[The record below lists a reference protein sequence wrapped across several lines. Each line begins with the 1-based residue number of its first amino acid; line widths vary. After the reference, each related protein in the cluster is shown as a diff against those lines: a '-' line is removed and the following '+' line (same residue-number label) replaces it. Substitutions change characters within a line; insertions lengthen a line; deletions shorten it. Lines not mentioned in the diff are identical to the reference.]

1 MTTYRFSALAYAL
14 ARMWRAWA
22 VIVPVVVA
30 NAALQALLVWRVPD
44 VGDWLPLVLVALASL
59 AVFAIAYGL
68 VASAALRVP
77 DGHVGWPAA
86 AAGLREHAG
95 RFSLWAAV
103 LVIATIVGLM
113 LYTIPGLVVLAV
125 TPFVLLAALD
135 GRPNPLAAN
144 FHAMGE
150 RFWRWLATALVT
162 GAVVLLGTVL
172 AGFTAFFVRNPAASL
187 VAWLVCGLVLAWFIT
202 AWALVYRS
210 TSVAA
215 RG

>member
-22 VIVPVVVA
+22 VIVPVVFA
-30 NAALQALLVWRVPD
+30 NAALQALLVWRTPD
-44 VGDWLPLVLVALASL
+44 VGEWLPIVLLALASL
-59 AVFAIAYGL
+59 AAFAIAYGL

-77 DGHVGWPAA
+77 DGHVGWPVAA
-86 AAGLREHAG
+86 ARLRAHAG
-95 RFSLWAAV
+95 RFALWAAV
-103 LVIATIVGLM
+103 LVIATISGLM
-113 LYTIPGLVVLAV
+113 LYTVPGLVVLAI
-125 TPFVLLAALD
+125 TPFVLLAVLD

-162 GAVVLLGTVL
+162 GAVILVGTVL
-172 AGFTAFFVRNPAASL
+172 TGFTAFFVRNPAASL
-187 VAWLVCGLVLAWFIT
+187 AAWLVSGFVLAWFIT